1 MPINWQNQKKQ
12 ISELIPADYNPR
24 RLTDSQRNQLKKSLE
39 KFNLADPLILNTD
52 NTLIGGHQR
61 LKVLLELGYT
71 EIDVRVPD
79 RPLTK
84 DEEKELN
91 LRLNKNQG
99 EWDNELLL
107 DFSNDLLLSVGF
119 TEDELN
125 LYKNGDDEGGFD
137 KLTDQEKSE
146 LEQVTF
152 TLDKPQM
159 EILKEALNL
168 SLENFKDLDV
178 GSTIKR
184 AMAITEICKLHL
196 SK

>member
-1 MPINWQNQKKQ
+1 MIIWQNQKRQ
-12 ISELIPADYNPR
+12 ISELVPADYNPR
-24 RLTDSQRNQLKKSLE
+24 RLTDSQRDQLKKSLE